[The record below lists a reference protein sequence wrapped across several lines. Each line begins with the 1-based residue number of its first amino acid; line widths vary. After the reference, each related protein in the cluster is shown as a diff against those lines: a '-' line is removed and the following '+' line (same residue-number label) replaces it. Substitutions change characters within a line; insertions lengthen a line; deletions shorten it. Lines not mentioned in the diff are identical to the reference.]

1 MAPAAIRAPPMR
13 LWFGRCGRRP
23 APHRASGSSGVTASN
38 HSPATHIPGAKRWPI
53 RPLLRGKEAGV
64 PVTSTTVIGRPG
76 GDVSAGCQWLIAA
89 AEMAGVAPCDWF
101 ASPGGDALEWAR
113 SPITVQTLN
122 MDPEAVRAG
131 RELSIA
137 ALR

>member
-1 MAPAAIRAPPMR
+1 IA
-13 LWFGRCGRRP
+13 
-23 APHRASGSSGVTASN
+23 
-38 HSPATHIPGAKRWPI
+38 PATHIPGAKRWPI
-53 RPLLRGKEAGV
+53 RPLLRGKEARV
-64 PVTSTTVIGRPG
+64 PVSSNTVIGRPG

-122 MDPEAVRAG
+122 MGPEAVRAG
-131 RELSIA
+131 RALCTS
-137 ALR
+137 ALRRAGVVQRCGYIPIVVSWRSTKARRPAMRGVCP